1 MTKRILSILIVV
13 ALVGGAMFSAPA
25 TTRASTAS
33 VTASPNTVAAANV
46 AVTIYLTTAISA
58 TSYIIGFPSAF
69 TVPSSISAGAVTI
82 NGVAAASVNV
92 NSYQVALVPA
102 ATVLAGSYSIVF
114 SSACGITNPSNTG
127 SYNFSI
133 STYGGTSD
141 VTTAYAT
148 IGGSGS
154 GSLTITPSSL
164 AASATYVALTVGF
177 TPTYSVSYMDL
188 YLSGYTFL
196 TTPSASYVSISG
208 GSGSSVATATQIST
222 STVRLTFSTALTAGY
237 SYTLYFAPS
246 FGLMNPTTAS
256 TYTVTATLY
265 GGSTQTLSGTVT
277 IGGTG
282 GSVTNLSLTVY
293 PLLPGTAAQYYVSF
307 TTSTTGTLL
316 SGNYI
321 YITFPSGT
329 EFPTTYNLG
338 QILVNNVACTGAL
351 SVSGT
356 TLSIPVPSS
365 LTYAQTYISVQIYSG
380 FGIENPTT
388 NGYYNLQVSTSK
400 DTTAVTSNS
409 YQIYG
414 TTISGLT
421 VQADPRSRGAN
432 PRIQLSF
439 LTSSSGYLTA
449 GSDTIVVQFS
459 SNVTMPP
466 AYEPSYVTVNG
477 TQASGVTL
485 VSTGKLSITTPVTI
499 SSSQQVT
506 LVFAPEFGITNPST
520 ASATVTIQVSTS
532 KDVSAVSTSY
542 TTTTSQV
549 SQPQV
554 TLTTNGVAKA
564 SGYTVTFQT
573 GAGGA
578 LSAGSGRIYIT
589 FPAGTTVPASI
600 DAQNVKIN
608 GTTASIVTSSTGNRR
623 LEVTTPVAI
632 LANSQVQV
640 VIDVAANITN
650 PSTARTDYTLSAYTT
665 AEQTPVTSSL
675 YSIVNLPTTTAV
687 TSPSSPDGLNGYY
700 RTRPTVSLTATS
712 PSGLAVSIYYRVN
725 AGSDTQYSS
734 PIQLPEGSVTLS
746 YYARDTQGNQE
757 QVRQL
762 TFKIDTTAPQV
773 TITTPLEGS
782 ATGNANI
789 AVTGRTEAGSS
800 VVINNIPATTQATGD
815 FTGPVTLHE
824 GSNAIQVVATDIAGN
839 VGQTRVNVTLDTKPP
854 VLTTTS
860 PKIYSTVMTQQ
871 VTVSGKTEAGATVMV
886 GGAKVN
892 VAADGSFSILYMFP
906 KEGLNVIEVSST
918 DAAGNVAKAT
928 IPVTYVA
935 RTLIRLQVGNK
946 TAMINDTAKTLQAA
960 PVNVK
965 GVVMVPLRF
974 IGEAFGATVEWEP
987 VFKIVR
993 LQLGSTAIY
1002 LQMGYNY
1009 ASVNGKKIVLQGLP
1023 SIIKGTT
1030 MVPIR
1035 FISEAFNA
1043 QVTWIAAT
1051 QGVEITYPKP

>member
-1 MTKRILSILIVV
+1 MTKRILSILLVV
-13 ALVGGAMFSAPA
+13 ALVGGAMFTAPA

-33 VTASPNTVAAANV
+33 VTASPNTAAAANV

-82 NGVAAASVNV
+82 NGVAAASVSV

-133 STYGGTSD
+133 STYGATSD

-148 IGGSGS
+148 IGGGGS
-154 GSLTITPSSL
+154 GSLTITPSST
-164 AASATYVALTVGF
+164 AASATGVALTVGF
-177 TPTYSVSYMDL
+177 TPTYSVSFISL
-188 YLSGYTFL
+188 NLSGYTFL
-196 TTPSASYVSISG
+196 GTPSLSNVYITG
-208 GSGSSVATATQIST
+208 GSGLLTAVSG
-222 STVRLTFSTALTAGY
+222 SGSMLYLTFGTALTAY
-237 SYTLYFAPS
+237 SSYTLYITS
-246 FGLMNPTTAS
+246 GCNLMNPTTAN
-256 TYTVTATLY
+256 TYTITATLS
-265 GGSTQTLSGTVT
+265 GGGPQTLTGTVA

-282 GSVTNLSLTVY
+282 GSITNLSLTVY

-307 TTSTTGTLL
+307 TTSATGTLL
-316 SGNYI
+316 SGDYI
-321 YITFPSGT
+321 YIIFPSGT
-329 EFPTTYNLG
+329 QFPTTYNSG

-356 TLSIPVPSS
+356 TLSIPIPSS

-380 FGIENPTT
+380 FGIDNPTT

-439 LTSSSGYLTA
+439 LTSGSGYLTA

-499 SSSQQVT
+499 SNNQQVT

-549 SQPQV
+549 TQPQV
-554 TLTTNGVAKA
+554 TLTTNGVGKA

-573 GAGGA
+573 GAGGT
-578 LSAGSGRIYIT
+578 LSAGSGRIYLT
-589 FPAGTTVPASI
+589 FPAGTSVPASI
-600 DAQNVKIN
+600 DAQNVKVN

-623 LEVTTPVAI
+623 VEVTTPVAI

-640 VIDVAANITN
+640 VIDVAANIMN
-650 PSTARTDYTLSAYTT
+650 PPTARTDYTLSAYTT

-712 PSGLAVSIYYRVN
+712 PSGLAVSIYYRIN

-734 PIQLPEGSVTLS
+734 PVQLPEGSVTFS

-757 QVRQL
+757 PARQL
-762 TFKIDTTAPQV
+762 TFKVDTTAPLI
-773 TITTPLEGS
+773 TITAPLEGS
-782 ATGNANI
+782 ATGSADI
-789 AVTGRTEAGSS
+789 AVTGRTEAGAS
-800 VVINNIPATTQATGD
+800 VVINSIPATTQPTGD
-815 FTGPVTLHE
+815 FTGSVTLHE

-960 PVNVK
+960 PINVK

-987 VFKIVR
+987 VLKIVR
-993 LQLGSTAIY
+993 LQLVSTTIY
-1002 LQMGYNY
+1002 LQIGSNY

-1043 QVTWIAAT
+1043 QVVWNAPT
-1051 QGVEITYPKP
+1051 QGIDITYPKP